1 MDIQRFQE
9 ELLSKAQDAKFEE
22 AEVYYEKSNS
32 FQVKIFEGEIDSYET
47 SEEAGVGFRGLYNGN
62 MGYAYTEKIDEDSIS
77 FLIESAKANADVLD
91 EDDGTDIFEG
101 SEHYSEHSR
110 YSEELAAVSIPDK
123 IEFIKEV
130 EKKTLAYDSR
140 ITSLNYCVIQDFT
153 EERVLANN
161 KGLSLQGKTNG
172 LIIFVSAVAKEG
184 EEMKT
189 GVGVR
194 LTRDFISLNADE
206 IAKEAAQ
213 EALSKLG
220 ETTIPSRKYPVIM
233 RHDASASLLAAFTPI
248 FSAEEAQKEQSLLK
262 DKVGEGIG
270 AETFSIVDDP
280 FHPEALLGKN
290 FDGEGVATE
299 KTMIISNGIL
309 KTLLHN
315 RKTAKK
321 DGVFST
327 GHASKAS
334 YKSTLSVAPDNLY
347 IAPGE
352 ESQEELIAAMEEGV
366 LITELSGLHSGT
378 STISG
383 DFSVAASGFYIK
395 DGKISSPVKQM
406 TIAGNFFDYMN
417 GIESV
422 GADLK
427 FVPGGYGSPSVKV
440 NALSVTV
447 D

>member
-140 ITSLNYCVIQDFT
+140 ITSLNYCMIQDFT

-161 KGLSLQGKTNG
+161 KGLALQDKTNG
-172 LIIFVSAVAKEG
+172 LIIFVSAVAKDG

-189 GVGVR
+189 GSGIR
-194 LTRDFISLNADE
+194 LTQDFNSLNADE

-299 KTMIISNGIL
+299 KTIIISNGTL

-321 DGVFST
+321 DGVSST

-440 NALSVTV
+440 KALSVTV

>member
-130 EKKTLAYDSR
+130 EKKTLAYDSK
-140 ITSLNYCVIQDFT
+140 ITSLNYCMIQDFT

-299 KTMIISNGIL
+299 KTMIISNGTL